1 MAARS
6 GDRAAFARL
15 YRRFAPL
22 VHSVLL
28 GAGAGRS
35 EAEDLVQ
42 EVFTRALGAVESLR
56 TAQSAGAWLCTIA
69 RRIAIDRGRKRVRE
83 PAPLGAQREPAARA
97 VVEPPGV
104 EGNEAERALAAIGEL
119 PEAYRETLIL
129 RLVQGLTGE
138 QIAERTGMTPG
149 SVRVNL
155 HRGLTMLRERLG
167 KEDAR

>member
-15 YRRFAPL
+15 YHRFASL
-22 VHSVLL
+22 VHSALL
-28 GAGAGRS
+28 GTGAGRA

-42 EVFTRALGAVESLR
+42 EVFTRALSAIDSLR
-56 TAQSAGAWLCTIA
+56 AAESAGAWLCTIA
-69 RRIAIDRGRKRVRE
+69 RRIAIDRGRKRGHE
-83 PAPLGAQREPAARA
+83 PTPLGSLPESAAIS
-97 VVEPPGV
+97 ESQTHTG
-104 EGNEAERALAAIGEL
+104 EAERALAAIREL
-119 PEAYRETLIL
+119 PQAYRETLIL

-155 HRGLTMLRERLG
+155 HRGLTMLREKLG
-167 KEDAR
+167 KEDTR

>member
-15 YRRFAPL
+15 YHRFAPL

-28 GAGAGRS
+28 GTGANRG

-42 EVFTRALGAVESLR
+42 EVFTRALAAVESLR
-56 TAQSAGAWLCTIA
+56 LAESAGAWFCTIA
-69 RRIAIDRGRKRVRE
+69 RRIAIDRGRKR
-83 PAPLGAQREPAARA
+83 GHEPAALATLPEPRA
-97 VVEPPGV
+97 PEPPTP
-104 EGNEAERALAAIGEL
+104 EKDEAQRVLAVIREL

-138 QIAERTGMTPG
+138 QIAERTGMTSG

-155 HRGLTMLRERLG
+155 HRGLTMLREKLG
-167 KEDAR
+167 KEDTR